1 MFTLLKELGLR
12 TRTINTSELGDGKNN
27 VLKSEYSS
35 FPGPLRAAV
44 KACGSSRLWPDR
56 TASFLLRAAWKR
68 KETAKGKNNGMVVL
82 SLLLLLLLLLHQV
95 MLQLLYARTLVKV
108 RKGDEYY
115 MGNK

>member
-56 TASFLLRAAWKR
+56 TASFLLRAAWER

-82 SLLLLLLLLLHQV
+82 SLLLLLLQQV